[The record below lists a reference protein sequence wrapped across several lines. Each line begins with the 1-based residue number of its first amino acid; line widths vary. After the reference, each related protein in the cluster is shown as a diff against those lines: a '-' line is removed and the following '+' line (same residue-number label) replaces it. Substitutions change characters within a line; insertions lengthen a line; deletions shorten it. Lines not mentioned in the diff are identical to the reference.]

1 MKAKIAAVA
10 LFAFTTATVAFYSIY
25 QNAGAVTPVQIPAVN
40 PLVNEQ
46 PRVEVVFVLD
56 TTGSMSGL
64 IQAAKEKIWSIAST
78 MGSAQQAPE
87 IKMGLVAYRDR
98 GDEYVTKVVDL
109 SSDLDTVYATLMD
122 FQAGGGG
129 DTPESVNQAL
139 HDAVHQ
145 ISWSEDQGAYKV
157 VFLVGDA
164 PPHMD
169 YQDDVK
175 YPDIIAAGSD
185 KGIVFNAIQC
195 GRMHS
200 TARYWEHLAVLGLG
214 QHFQVEQAG
223 SAVAITTPFDDKLA
237 TLSTKLDDTRLY
249 YGPEEGKE
257 KQQAKLDATDKLHAS
272 SSVASRARRAVF
284 NASDSGTAN
293 FLGKGEL
300 VDDISNGRVDLSE
313 IDDADMPESIKAMAP
328 EEQQAVIEER
338 AGRRRELQR
347 EIKELAQKRE
357 SYLQEKVNEA
367 GGAVGSLDD
376 QIYGAVRAQAA
387 EKGLSYEADAPAY

>member
-1 MKAKIAAVA
+1 MKAKLTAVA
-10 LFAFTTATVAFYSIY
+10 LVTVTAVTVAIY
-25 QNAGAVTPVQIPAVN
+25 PSVKNVGAVTPVQVPVVA
-40 PLVNEQ
+40 PQVNEK

-98 GDEYVTKVVDL
+98 GDDYVTKVVDL
-109 SSDLDTVYATLMD
+109 SSDLDTMYATLMD

-139 HDAVHQ
+139 RDAVHQ
-145 ISWSEDQGAYKV
+145 ISWSEDQDTYKV

-169 YQDDVK
+169 YRDDVK
-175 YPDIIAAGSD
+175 YPETIAAGLA

-195 GRMHS
+195 GQVHS
-200 TARYWEHLAVLGLG
+200 TARHWEQLAALGHG
-214 QHFQVEQAG
+214 RHFQVEQTG
-223 SAVAITTPFDDKLA
+223 SAVAISTPFDDKLA
-237 TLSTKLDDTRLY
+237 ALSTELDDTRLY
-249 YGPEEGKE
+249 YGSEEEKE
-257 KQQAKLDATDKLHAS
+257 KQQVKLDATDKLHAA
-272 SSVASRARRAVF
+272 SSVSSRARRAVF
-284 NASDSGTAN
+284 NASQSGTAN

-300 VDDISNGRVDLSE
+300 IDDVANGRVDLSDIAPAE
-313 IDDADMPESIKAMAP
+313 MPESIKAMAP
-328 EEQQAVIEER
+328 EEQQAAIEDRAER
-338 AGRRRELQR
+338 RLELKR
-347 EIKELAQKRE
+347 EIQEIAQKRD
-357 SYLQEKVNEA
+357 SYLKEKVDEA
-367 GGAVGSLDD
+367 GGVAGSLDD

-387 EKGLSYEADAPAY
+387 KKGFSYDADAPAY